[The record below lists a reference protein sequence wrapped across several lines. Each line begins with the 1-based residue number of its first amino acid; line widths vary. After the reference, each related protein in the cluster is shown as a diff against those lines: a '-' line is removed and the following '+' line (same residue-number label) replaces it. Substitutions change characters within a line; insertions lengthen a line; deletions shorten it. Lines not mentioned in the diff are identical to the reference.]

1 MTENDI
7 TDLFG
12 EVISA
17 YTTEDGLADG
27 LFTRLDTHPIVG
39 DLVALVGIR
48 CAVVLTAAVY
58 GDLVKD
64 DRGEAG
70 TLLLDL
76 RRGLIRNA
84 DDDRCWFYCEGKRL
98 MAVLG
103 YLGDEP
109 CITVCYPE
117 ED

>member
-1 MTENDI
+1 MTENDL
-7 TDLFG
+7 TDIFG
-12 EVISA
+12 ETIA
-17 YTTEDGLADG
+17 CYTTEDGIADG
-27 LFTRLDTHPIVG
+27 YFVRLDTHPIVG
-39 DLVALVGIR
+39 DLVAFVGIR

-64 DRGEAG
+64 DREEAG

-84 DDDRCWFYCEGKRL
+84 DDDRAWFYCEGKRL
-98 MAVLG
+98 KAVLG

>member
-1 MTENDI
+1 MNDI
-7 TDLFG
+7 TDIFG
-12 EVISA
+12 EVIST
-17 YTTEDGLADG
+17 YTTEDGIADG
-27 LFTRLDTHPIVG
+27 YFVRLDTHPIVG
-39 DLVALVGIR
+39 DLVALAGIR

-64 DRGEAG
+64 DREEAG

-76 RRGLIRNA
+76 HRGLRRNA
-84 DDDRCWFYCEGKRL
+84 DDDRCWFDSGGKHL
-98 MAVLG
+98 KAVLG